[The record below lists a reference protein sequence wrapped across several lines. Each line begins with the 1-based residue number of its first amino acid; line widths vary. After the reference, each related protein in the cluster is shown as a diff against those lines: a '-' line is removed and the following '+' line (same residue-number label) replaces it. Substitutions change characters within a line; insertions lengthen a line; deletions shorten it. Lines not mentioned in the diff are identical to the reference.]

1 MDKKTVSL
9 LIFSLISIFGLSDS
23 FASIFSGGIEND
35 SQTSIIYDSTTGE
48 LAVDAPLF
56 DLLPRNLSSIDIK
69 STDSIFT
76 GDPALNL
83 GGAFDVDSDSQIF
96 KLDTTSGFW
105 DITFGNVAVTGLS
118 ESFILGD
125 LTVNGSFTLG
135 GGLGNVDLI
144 YIPEV
149 PIPQPVYLLGA
160 GMGILTVIRKKLK
173 LYTPYS

>member
-1 MDKKTVSL
+1 MHSRLQAEHPAALPAVEVGTDHVRL
-9 LIFSLISIFGLSDS
+9 FEESIVRQGCGGRDAAVLGHVGGAIEVGLQVRVVTIHYFG
-23 FASIFSGGIEND
+23 AAE
-35 SQTSIIYDSTTGE
+35 
-48 LAVDAPLF
+48 
-56 DLLPRNLSSIDIK
+56 
-69 STDSIFT
+69 
-76 GDPALNL
+76 

-125 LTVNGSFTLG
+125 LTVNGSFALG

-149 PIPQPVYLLGA
+149 PVPQPIYLLGA
-160 GMGILTVIRKKLK
+160 GIGIIATIRKKLK
-173 LYTPYS
+173 LYTPYP